1 MTYYDKRDFNGT
13 ELRACAGNFLYSTG
27 ANEVAGRYTPGHFD
41 LPLRG
46 CTVELDGQAVVR
58 DGVLL

>member
-1 MTYYDKRDFNGT
+1 MAPIEGQWIAAFV
-13 ELRACAGNFLYSTG
+13 EVLQPTG
-27 ANEVAGRYTPGHFD
+27 ANEVAGRRTAGHFD

-58 DGVLL
+58 NGVLL